1 MKEPEAGSILA
12 ASKRPCQLHPNN
24 PTVEDYLPPTKH
36 VSWEWRK
43 TKCYAIGVEKP
54 AFRFREIPE
63 IAAKWEI
70 SSLSTRNRERR
81 MQEIEDAKR
90 AADWGRHAEVLL
102 EKERQHATQEVERRR
117 EEVEQLQKYVEKHE
131 KYKQES
137 SRV

>member
-1 MKEPEAGSILA
+1 
-12 ASKRPCQLHPNN
+12 
-24 PTVEDYLPPTKH
+24 
-36 VSWEWRK
+36 
-43 TKCYAIGVEKP
+43 
-54 AFRFREIPE
+54 
-63 IAAKWEI
+63 
-70 SSLSTRNRERR
+70 

-137 SRV
+137 SRVYNLVFECLSKMQTYKAAEMVGITLYLDSEQREERWKKKRRKKKYLA